1 MRVRRFPRCDFPCN
15 PDDLIRV
22 VCFGDAEKMAAML
35 YVTVEQIERWRT
47 GQEAV
52 PYAVYAMLKSQD
64 KPQLGEMWGEWQ
76 GFYLDRGRLVS
87 DEYRAAVSLDDVLK
101 LREYRRLDRLVVEQ
115 AETIER
121 LIVERDFYKAQC
133 HREAKFGLML
143 NRIFKSQ

>member
-22 VCFGDAEKMAAML
+22 VCFGDAEKMAALL

-47 GQEAV
+47 GQDAV
-52 PYAVYAMLKSQD
+52 PYAVYAMLKTQD

-121 LIVERDFYKAQC
+121 LIVERDFYRGQC

-143 NRIFKSQ
+143 NRLFK